1 MITAAYAG
9 LLGLVFL
16 GLTVRVVRRRGAVKA
31 ALGDGGDVVLERR
44 IRAHG
49 NFAEFVPLVLV
60 LMTLLELQSV
70 SGWILHLV
78 GACLLV
84 GRVIHGLNI
93 SREDEVL
100 AGRAAGMALTLTALG
115 VASIAALLRA
125 FGVM

>member
-70 SGWILHLV
+70 SVWILHLV

-93 SREDEVL
+93 SRYRGTCKTVGDTP
-100 AGRAAGMALTLTALG
+100 ADTNQKRNKQNTN
-115 VASIAALLRA
+115 
-125 FGVM
+125 